1 MSAVNRRRVLGAGAG
16 AVGATVAGS
25 MFQAGAAEPVSAE
38 AASAARSG
46 RSPYL
51 FQLTRS
57 KPNTFDGGS
66 LRGAHEGNF
75 PVLAGQDGSVYFVHL
90 DVGGIRE
97 PHWHPTAWELTFVVS
112 GRAKWTVLGTHPDGS
127 YHNEV
132 FEAEQGDLVFVPQSF
147 FHYFEN
153 ADRSEPMR
161 GLVVFN
167 TSSEEPNDDIGVVGT
182 LNALPRDVLAACFG
196 VAESAFDQ
204 VPREIRPVV
213 ITRHK

>member
-1 MSAVNRRRVLGAGAG
+1 MSEVNRRRVLGAGAG
-16 AVGATVAGS
+16 AVGATVTGN
-25 MFQAGAAEPVSAE
+25 MFQAGAAKPASAE
-38 AASAARSG
+38 AAPAG

-57 KPNTFDGGS
+57 KPNAFDGGS

-112 GRAKWTVLGTHPDGS
+112 GRAKWTVLGTHSDGT

-132 FEAEQGDLVFVPQSF
+132 FEAEQGDLVFVPQGF

-153 ADRSEPMR
+153 ADPSEPMR

-204 VPREIRPVV
+204 VPREVRPVV